1 MSIRYA
7 VGMTVDAKSRQVEI
21 EAEDALIAAL
31 RAKAAQPDALI
42 VYVRKSNARGD
53 KRHPHPAASEAGG
66 GRQAGLPTR
75 ARSGKAAAPR
85 TAAPARTASKPPRQ
99 PRRG

>member
-42 VYVRKSNARGD
+42 VYVRKANARGD
-53 KRHPHPAASEAGG
+53 KRHPHPEAGEAG
-66 GRQAGLPTR
+66 AKRAGLPTR
-75 ARSGKAAAPR
+75 GRSAKGAPGRKAAPSR
-85 TAAPARTASKPPRQ
+85 AASRPPRQ
-99 PRRG
+99 PRGG